1 MNLDKWV
8 NWVAHLQKKIPFDAL
23 RVFLIIGTYVLG
35 EVGFF
40 PFGSTFRLGMG
51 SVFYVLCLYSFP
63 RLATLFNGCLT
74 GITVVLFRVLVG
86 HLAYVQPLP
95 TLLVDNASAVLYY
108 VALTAGMILPRFKRQ
123 IANPIRTSL
132 FFGTF
137 DFIANF
143 LELAFSSHFHGIK
156 YSLNILALGAWVKGL
171 FFLAFIATMELFRQ
185 RILRE
190 KEKEKFQGQLLL
202 GATLYAEGYFLK
214 KIMGD
219 IEEATERS
227 FQLYQEL
234 GQEPSGNGHQT
245 SLLNLAERIHEIK
258 KDTQRVFSSINAL
271 IEPND
276 YTRIDLS
283 ELLNFVIESQQRY
296 AQSQQ
301 KQIKWITSSGS
312 QICLVDNF
320 FPILVVVNNILA
332 NGIDAI
338 ENQGQISV
346 IWNFDSETLHMH
358 LGNTGKLISPDDRE
372 LIFLPGFTTKY
383 SNSGNASTG
392 IGLTHV
398 QHVLQEAGGN
408 VQIKQTRGM
417 TLWTWFHVQIP
428 IRSIRSFSTIDLS
441 RH

>member
-1 MNLDKWV
+1 MNLEKWV
-8 NWVAHLQKKIPFDAL
+8 NWVAHFQKMIPFDTL
-23 RVFLIIGTYVLG
+23 RVFLIVGTYVLG

-51 SVFYVLCLYSFP
+51 SVFYVLCVYSFP

-74 GITVVLFRVLVG
+74 GITVVLLRVLVG
-86 HLAYVQPLP
+86 HYVYMQPLP
-95 TLLVDNASAVLYY
+95 TLLVDNAPAVLYY
-108 VALTAGMILPRFKRQ
+108 LALTAGMILPRFKRQ
-123 IANPIRTSL
+123 KANPIRTSL
-132 FFGTF
+132 YFGTF
-137 DFIANF
+137 DFMANV
-143 LELAFSSHFHGIK
+143 LELAFSVDFHGDK
-156 YSLNILALGAWVKGL
+156 HSLYILALGAGVKAL

-190 KEKEKFQGQLLL
+190 KEREKFQGQLLL

-214 KIMGD
+214 KIMRD

-227 FQLYQEL
+227 FQLYQDL
-234 GQEPSGNGHQT
+234 GQDPLGNGHQR

-283 ELLNFVIESQQRY
+283 KLLNIVIESQQRY
-296 AQSQQ
+296 AQSHQ
-301 KQIKWITSSGS
+301 KQIKWITTAGS
-312 QICLVDNF
+312 QICFVDNF
-320 FPILVVVNNILA
+320 LPILVVVNNILA

-338 ENQGQISV
+338 EDEGQIAV
-346 IWNFDSETLHMH
+346 IWKFQTETLHLH
-358 LGNTGKLISPDDRE
+358 LGNTGKPISPDDRE

-383 SNSGNASTG
+383 SNLGNASTG

-408 VQIKQTRGM
+408 VQIKQTKGM

-428 IRSIRSFSTIDLS
+428 IRSMR
-441 RH
+441 